1 MRSWSSKKRSSVWL
15 AITWLRLK
23 WLRLKRGHHNFVS
36 RSFCPG
42 IHSFSIEGYVV
53 WCVNAVAR
61 AETEKTAG
69 IRLENIRRRPIHSSG
84 MDGGVGCLGRGWV
97 AYGCLCRCGAGRG
110 WLESGTRSIRD
121 SRVGLVSLS
130 SRRRSRSSSPPV
142 VSFCSLV
149 LSFRSLRSLRLSVC
163 GGTPAGYHHQG
174 IPRRVAPWNSS
185 FLFSKTAAHVRSSS
199 IDRQCYQDC
208 PVVKSNR
215 YDVKM
220 GHDAV
225 WNSHP
230 KNYGKGSRKCR
241 VCSNQGGLIRKYGLN
256 VCRQCFRQYASD
268 IGFTKFR

>member
-1 MRSWSSKKRSSVWL
+1 MCLSMWGG
-15 AITWLRLK
+15 A
-23 WLRLKRGHHNFVS
+23 G
-36 RSFCPG
+36 
-42 IHSFSIEGYVV
+42 VV
-53 WCVNAVAR
+53 
-61 AETEKTAG
+61 
-69 IRLENIRRRPIHSSG
+69 
-84 MDGGVGCLGRGWV
+84 GVGNEVDSGFPSWLG
-97 AYGCLCRCGAGRG
+97 
-110 WLESGTRSIRD
+110 
-121 SRVGLVSLS
+121 VSLS
-130 SRRRSRSSSPPV
+130 LLEEVPV
-142 VSFCSLV
+142 VFAAVGFLLFSRSLV
-149 LSFRSLRSLRLSVC
+149 LSFSRSVRSVRLSVC
-163 GGTPAGYHHQG
+163 PCGLWRGGTPQGYHHQG